1 MITCY
6 TKGSSK
12 QSRLNKRVSCNRP
25 PDKRGQD
32 NGNTWINIS
41 VVHKAIHACSIHS
54 MEDYFAVC

>member
-1 MITCY
+1 MITCC